1 MAEESAIH
9 HRRTQTS
16 GWEFQDAFTLQRAA
30 RIAVLLE
37 ARSIQENQY
46 REAREMRFKVNSS
59 LLQVAA
65 VLGTLLVLG
74 ACATPNP
81 TVDTGAASEEMTY
94 DGLYPIR
101 NSTADAAWARP
112 DADISRYS
120 KIMLQGVGIEYRPGG
135 ESGRLYHS
143 RSSADYYEIS
153 DQQKDRFK
161 ATMRE
166 AFLKELQ
173 KSAHFK
179 IVNEAGPDVLLIRGG
194 LLDVVSYVPPEPVGR
209 SDIYLGRV
217 GEATLVLEI
226 RDSVS
231 EAIIAR
237 AVDRRAADNTGR
249 PLQKSN
255 RAMNT
260 AEVRR
265 VAATWARMLRERLD
279 SYGSTAR

>member
-1 MAEESAIH
+1 MH
-9 HRRTQTS
+9 HKMNS
-16 GWEFQDAFTLQRAA
+16 PLL
-30 RIAVLLE
+30 RIAAV
-37 ARSIQENQY
+37 
-46 REAREMRFKVNSS
+46 FGS
-59 LLQVAA
+59 LLIV
-65 VLGTLLVLG
+65 GG
-74 ACATPNP
+74 CATPNP
-81 TVDTGAASEEMTY
+81 TVDTNAAAEDMTY
-94 DGLYPIR
+94 DGLYPVR
-101 NSTADAAWARP
+101 NSKADAAWMRP
-112 DADISRYS
+112 DADISRYT

-153 DQQKDRFK
+153 DQQKERFRT
-161 ATMRE
+161 TMRE

-173 KSAHFK
+173 KSAHFT

-209 SDIYLGRV
+209 SEIFLGRV

-249 PLQKSN
+249 HLQKSN
-255 RAMNT
+255 RVMNA

-265 VAATWARMLRERLD
+265 VAATWARLLRERLD
-279 SYGSTAR
+279 SYGVPVK

>member
-1 MAEESAIH
+1 
-9 HRRTQTS
+9 
-16 GWEFQDAFTLQRAA
+16 
-30 RIAVLLE
+30 
-37 ARSIQENQY
+37 
-46 REAREMRFKVNSS
+46 MRFKVNSS

-65 VLGTLLVLG
+65 VLGTLLILG

-217 GEATLVLEI
+217 GEA
-226 RDSVS
+226 
-231 EAIIAR
+231 IIAR